1 MKKDDMRY
9 YKNFCK
15 GMILRDYLALDRTI
29 LANKRTLLAYIRTF
43 IGLLA
48 SGIGMVELL
57 AERIINIIGYTFIVI
72 AFPILVIGII
82 EHIIMRR
89 ALADI
94 SKNNIN
100 NE

>member
-9 YKNFCK
+9 YKKFCK

-43 IGLLA
+43 IGFLA

-57 AERIINIIGYTFIVI
+57 AEKIINIIGYTFIII
-72 AFPILVIGII
+72 AVPILIMGII
-82 EHIIMRR
+82 EYIFMKK

-94 SKNNIN
+94 SKNNI
-100 NE
+100 EKE